1 MVQTVSR
8 GVWAKRLLGGFGRCP
23 PPVAL
28 PVQIISVCE
37 YFYGCFC
44 IFLHISFYLDLPSSK
59 ELLGGFCSCPP
70 PVALPVQ
77 IISAY
82 EITLVVFAFLY
93 FVFAVFEWVIRRI
106 WQLPSSCCLHCTN
119 AVFVCTWLLK
129 HLCGLSKVFVAIL
142 VQYLWDWKVR
152 ILSTNICWWEGFF
165 DRTFRLKVFGF
176 SAGKFTPRHTRGQR
190 RQGTDI
196 KSFFLSIK
204 KAFYLSYHD
213 WSPKTH
219 TFLNGASL

>member
-1 MVQTVSR
+1 MPASC
-8 GVWAKRLLGGFGRCP
+8 CP
-23 PPVAL
+23 PCSNNICL
-28 PVQIISVCE
+28 R
-37 YFYGCFC
+37 
-44 IFLHISFYLDLPSSK
+44 IFLWLFLYLSISFYLYLPSSK

-77 IISAY
+77 RISAY
-82 EITLVVFAFLY
+82 EITLVVFVFLY

-190 RQGTDI
+190 RQGGDI

-204 KAFYLSYHD
+204 KAFYLSYQD